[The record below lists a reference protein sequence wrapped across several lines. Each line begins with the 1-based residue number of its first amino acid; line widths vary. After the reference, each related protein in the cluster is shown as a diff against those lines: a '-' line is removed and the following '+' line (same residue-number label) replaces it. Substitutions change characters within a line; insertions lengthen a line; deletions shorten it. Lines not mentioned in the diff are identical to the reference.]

1 MKKYYVLFSFVVI
14 ILIAYFAIKNSIGN
28 NNFSYI
34 KNLISDEN
42 RHVIKKYIFAFKLID
57 DQKKEILLKNEI
69 IEQNYGIITNL
80 PKPNFND
87 ELIFKNKLLSFSN
100 KNYRQIALNED
111 LKLKKYEFLD
121 GFYTGINKSYPGSGY
136 LDFYFEKL
144 LILSSRGI
152 LAYESKSEENIKNF
166 KQIKNNI
173 EKFINHKQFEKN
185 RWFSLK
191 DLLIHDD
198 NIFVSYTEEIKENCW
213 NTSLLRADMNFD
225 EIIFEKVF
233 SSDKCIHSK
242 NNLDNEFNAHQS
254 GGRIFS
260 LNENNILLSTG
271 DYRSRFLAQDD
282 KSLNGK
288 IIQINTNNYEYKII
302 SKGHRNPQGLFYDN
316 ENDFILSTEHGPLG
330 GDEINLIKLNLNNIQ
345 NFGWPL
351 ASYGEH
357 YSDPNKIKIKKYPLM
372 KSHKNNGFI
381 EPLKYFVPSIGIS
394 EIIKID
400 KKSYVASSL
409 KDKSLYFFGLNEKNK
424 IVDLKRIQVYERVRD
439 LIFKNKKLYLF
450 LENTASL
457 GIIEIR

>member
-1 MKKYYVLFSFVVI
+1 MKKYYLLFS
-14 ILIAYFAIKNSIGN
+14 ILIIFFITYFSVKNSIGN

-42 RHVIKKYIFAFKLID
+42 RELIKKYIFAFKLID

-69 IEQNYGIITNL
+69 IEQKDGIIKNL

-87 ELIFKNKLLSFSN
+87 ELIFKSKLLSFSN
-100 KNYRQIALNED
+100 KNYRQILLNED
-111 LKLKKYEFLD
+111 LNFKKYEFLD
-121 GFYTGINKSYPGSGY
+121 GFYSGINKFYPGSGY
-136 LDFYFEKL
+136 LDFYFDKL

-191 DLLIHDD
+191 DLLIHND

-316 ENDFILSTEHGPLG
+316 ENNFILSTEHGPLG
-330 GDEINLIKLNLNNIQ
+330 GDEINLIKLNLNYIQ

-357 YSDPNKIKIKKYPLM
+357 YSDPTKIKIKKYPLK
-372 KSHKNNGFI
+372 KSHKNNGFV

-400 KKSYVASSL
+400 KKNYVASSL
-409 KDKSLYFFGLNEKNK
+409 KDKSLYFFGLNEKNE
-424 IVDLKRIQVYERVRD
+424 IVDLKKIQVFERVRD

-450 LENTASL
+450 LENTPSL

>member
-87 ELIFKNKLLSFSN
+87 ELMFKSKLLSFSN
-100 KNYRQIALNED
+100 KNYRQIVLNED
-111 LKLKKYEFLD
+111 LNLKKYEFLD
-121 GFYTGINKSYPGSGY
+121 GFYAGINKSYPGSGY
-136 LDFYFEKL
+136 LDFYLEKL
-144 LILSSRGI
+144 IILSSRGI
-152 LAYESKSEENIKNF
+152 LAYENKSKENIKNF

-173 EKFINHKQFEKN
+173 EKFINHKQFVKK

-191 DLLIHDD
+191 DLLIHND

-260 LNENNILLSTG
+260 LNKNNILFSTG

-400 KKSYVASSL
+400 KKNYVASSL
-409 KDKSLYFFGLNEKNK
+409 KDKSLYFFGLNEKNE
-424 IVDLKRIQVYERVRD
+424 IVDLKKIQVFERVRD

-450 LENTASL
+450 LENTPSL